1 MEAPV
6 TLDVATAH
14 LAKEIREAAD
24 ALLAKAGQKPEKWWR
39 AYDLKDQ
46 TRNGWSAGALDI
58 ALSRLIDTGRFETR
72 GDEVRL
78 RS

>member
-1 MEAPV
+1 M

-24 ALLAKAGQKPEKWWR
+24 ALLAKAGQDTGRWWH
-39 AYDLKDQ
+39 AYELKDQ

-58 ALSRLIDTGRFETR
+58 ALSRLIDTGRFETQ